1 VPTLQSTRYALR
13 EKLSRWFEEPASA
26 ALDKLGVTPNMATL
40 TGTVISVGAGAAAA
54 DGRWILAGIL
64 VILGATFDML
74 DGGIARR
81 TGQVSRRGA
90 LLDSV
95 MDRVAEGALL
105 LGLLVYYTRS
115 NTFDQTL
122 ALLTFIAFA
131 GSMMV
136 SYVRARAEGLGM
148 KGTAGFATRPERVVV
163 ISVALL
169 LSEPGWG
176 LWILAIATPLSAL
189 YRFWA
194 EWRSAK

>member
-105 LGLLVYYTRS
+105 LGLLIYYTRS

-176 LWILAIATPLSAL
+176 LWILAVATPLSAL